1 MNSYGLGGKVAVV
14 TGGASG
20 IGRACAHVLAR
31 SGADISVW
39 DLDQDAIDVVLQE
52 LERFECRT
60 HGAVVDV
67 SDSSA
72 VDAAM
77 DQVID
82 KLGHVSVVVAN
93 AGIGGEQ
100 APSGDYTDE
109 GWHRVI
115 SVNLDGVF
123 YTQRA
128 AIRAM
133 KAGGRGGSV
142 INMASIL
149 GAVGFASSSAY
160 AAAKH
165 GVVGLTQTA
174 AWEHAADGIR
184 VNAVG
189 PGFIHTPL
197 VEKSLTP
204 EVLQFLESQHALQ
217 RLGEAEEVAE
227 LLAWLASDGARPR
240 RVPITR
246 STVVTWPAEVDAI
259 CAICAIRTRRNAVI
273 VASRRVSGATG
284 GTGPG
289 PTRTDAPS
297 RVCPGA
303 AVVECEGSGHWRRV
317 MACADGWRTPVT
329 RSWSRTCFFDPSTR

>member
-1 MNSYGLGGKVAVV
+1 MNSYGLGGKVAVI

-39 DLDQDAIDVVLQE
+39 DLDQEAIDVVLGE
-52 LERFECRT
+52 LEAFECRT

-67 SDSSA
+67 SDSAA

-77 DQVID
+77 DDVVAA
-82 KLGHVSVVVAN
+82 LGHVSVVVAN

-109 GWHRVI
+109 GWHKVI
-115 SVNLDGVF
+115 GINLDGVF

-128 AIRAM
+128 GIRAM
-133 KAGGRGGSV
+133 KAGGKGGSV

-149 GAVGFASSSAY
+149 GAVGFANSSAY
-160 AAAKH
+160 TAAKH
-165 GVVGLTQTA
+165 GVVGLTQAA

-189 PGFIHTPL
+189 PGFIRTPL

-204 EVLQFLESQHALQ
+204 EVLAFLESQHALQ
-217 RLGEAEEVAE
+217 RLGESEEVAE
-227 LLAWLASDGARPR
+227 LVAWLASDGA
-240 RVPITR
+240 
-246 STVVTWPAEVDAI
+246 SF
-259 CAICAIRTRRNAVI
+259 
-273 VASRRVSGATG
+273 ATG
-284 GTGPG
+284 TYYPI
-289 PTRTDAPS
+289 
-297 RVCPGA
+297 
-303 AVVECEGSGHWRRV
+303 
-317 MACADGWRTPVT
+317 DGGYLAR
-329 RSWSRTCFFDPSTR
+329 